1 MTVKEKIEKLQKKY
15 LDIKSKYSEELSEK
29 YVYLFEEV
37 FQKYP
42 ELKSFSFPAYTPYFN
57 DGDECVFNVYNV
69 DIINGIDIY
78 DYDELTN
85 GLFSEGAMKNAIE
98 EIDAINYKLDSS
110 IFQAAFG
117 DHSLITVRRN
127 MTVDIDDYEHD

>member
-1 MTVKEKIEKLQKKY
+1 MTIKEKIEELQKEY
-15 LDIKSKYSEELSEK
+15 LDIKSKYSKELSEK

>member
-1 MTVKEKIEKLQKKY
+1 MTIKEKIEELQKEY
-15 LDIKSKYSEELSEK
+15 LDIKSKYSKELSEK

-69 DIINGIDIY
+69 DTINGIDIY

-85 GLFSEGAMKNAIE
+85 GLFSEGAMKKAIE

-110 IFQAAFG
+110 IFQVTFG
-117 DHSLITVRRN
+117 DHSIITIKRD
-127 MTVDIDDYEHD
+127 MTINVDDYEHD

>member
-1 MTVKEKIEKLQKKY
+1 MTVKEKIEELQKEY
-15 LDIKSKYSEELSEK
+15 LDIKSKYSKELSEK

-42 ELKSFSFPAYTPYFN
+42 ELKSFSFPAYIPYFN
-57 DGDECVFNVYNV
+57 DGTVHDVQY
-69 DIINGIDIY
+69 INGIDIY

-85 GLFSEGAMKNAIE
+85 GLFSKGAMKKAIE

-110 IFQAAFG
+110 IFQATFG
-117 DHSLITVRRN
+117 DHSLITVGRN
-127 MTVDIDDYEHD
+127 MTVDRDDYEHD

>member
-1 MTVKEKIEKLQKKY
+1 MTVKEKIEKLQKEY

-42 ELKSFSFPAYTPYFN
+42 ELKSFSFPAYTPYFK
-57 DGDECVFNVYNV
+57 DGNVYNV

-127 MTVDIDDYEHD
+127 MTVDIDYYEHD

>member
-1 MTVKEKIEKLQKKY
+1 MTVKEKIEKLQKEY

-57 DGDECVFNVYNV
+57 DGDQCVFNVYNV

-117 DHSLITVRRN
+117 DHSLITVHRN
-127 MTVDIDDYEHD
+127 MTVDIDYYEHD

>member
-1 MTVKEKIEKLQKKY
+1 MTVKEKIEKLQKEY

-42 ELKSFSFPAYTPYFN
+42 ELKSFSFSAYTPYFN
-57 DGDECVFNVYNV
+57 DGDECVFRINSVSE
-69 DIINGIDIY
+69 INGIDIY
-78 DYDELTN
+78 NYFDVA
-85 GLFSEGAMKNAIE
+85 GRLFSESSMKKVID
-98 EIDAINYKLDSS
+98 EIDAINFKLDSS

-117 DHSLITVRRN
+117 DHKIVTVARN